1 MHASLYFCCALRR
14 ESLLNRKTSV
24 LLAVALGGIK
34 MTLQRGAYRNTV
46 KYEEMLN
53 KAVDKALTRIFG
65 SEAAGLIYS
74 HLENNYSICKG
85 EIAEKLDSFTRAME
99 EYLNSGVAVLEKEI
113 LESFYSGLGL
123 FQLVELGNNDEFV
136 DRIRKLTPH

>member
-53 KAVDKALTRIFG
+53 KA
-65 SEAAGLIYS
+65 SEAADLIYS

-85 EIAEKLDSFTRAME
+85 EIAEKLESFTLAME

>member
-1 MHASLYFCCALRR
+1 
-14 ESLLNRKTSV
+14 
-24 LLAVALGGIK
+24 

-65 SEAAGLIYS
+65 IEATDLIYS

-85 EIAEKLDSFTRAME
+85 EIAEKLESFTSAME

-136 DRIRKLTPH
+136 DRIRRLNPH